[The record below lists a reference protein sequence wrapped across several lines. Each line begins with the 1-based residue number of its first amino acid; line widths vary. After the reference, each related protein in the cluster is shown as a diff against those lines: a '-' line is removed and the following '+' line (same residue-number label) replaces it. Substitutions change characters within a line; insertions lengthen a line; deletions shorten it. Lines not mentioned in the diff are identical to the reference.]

1 MLSELARISGTYGVC
16 VCVDVCVCVSTCVCV
31 CVVSCVCVRV
41 RSFGFTF
48 YELRHSHGS
57 PDMLVRWIF

>member
-16 VCVDVCVCVSTCVCV
+16 VCEDVCVCLRVCA
-31 CVVSCVCVRV
+31 VSCVCVRV

-48 YELRHSHGS
+48 YELRYSEAEGYQGI
-57 PDMLVRWIF
+57 LVPWIF

>member
-16 VCVDVCVCVSTCVCV
+16 VCVDVCVCLRVCI
-31 CVVSCVCVRV
+31 VSCVCVLV

-48 YELRHSHGS
+48 YMS
-57 PDMLVRWIF
+57 